1 MTLHIIHLILS
12 WVDFKGRNK
21 MNYLFST
28 KDNNSGNEKLK
39 MMNFLGGTDILQIKT
54 CVEMNIKIII

>member
-1 MTLHIIHLILS
+1 
-12 WVDFKGRNK
+12 

-54 CVEMNIKIII
+54 CVEMNIKIIIWKSTIKKTYMYILDFY